1 VKILDKGN
9 KYSNILGWLTFLITS
24 IALYMVFNYAPKER
38 VMGQIQRLFY
48 FHVAAAWI
56 AFFAFFVV
64 FIASIIYLKNRS
76 TFWDTFG
83 LASAEIGV
91 IFTTIVL
98 ITGPIWAKPI
108 WNAWWTW
115 DPRLTTT
122 LVLWFIYIAYII
134 IRASAD
140 ESEKQARF
148 AAIFGI
154 IGFIDVPIV
163 FMSIRWWRTIHP
175 QVLESGSLNLAP
187 EMIQTLLVSI
197 LAFTFLYIYLLLRRV
212 KVEMLKNKVKELKEV
227 LRDQQ
232 YN

>member
-1 VKILDKGN
+1 MEILDRGN
-9 KYSNILGWLTFLITS
+9 KYSNILGILSFIVTS
-24 IALYMVFNYAPKER
+24 IGLYMVFNYAPTEK
-38 VMGQIQRLFY
+38 VMGHIQRLFY

-64 FIASIIYLKNRS
+64 FIASILYLKSRN
-76 TFWDTFG
+76 TIWDILG

-91 IFTTIVL
+91 VFTTIVL
-98 ITGPIWAKPI
+98 ITGPIWARPI

-122 LVLWFIYIAYII
+122 LILWFIYIAYII

-140 ESEKQARF
+140 ESEKKARF
-148 AAIFGI
+148 AAVFGI
-154 IGFIDVPIV
+154 VGFIDVPIV

-175 QVLESGSLNLAP
+175 QVLEGGSMNLAP
-187 EMIQTLLVSI
+187 PMLHTLLVSI
-197 LAFTFLYIYLLLRRV
+197 AAFTLLYFYLLARRI
-212 KVEMLKNKVKELKEV
+212 KVEILGNKVKEMKDN
-227 LRDQQ
+227 LRGYQ